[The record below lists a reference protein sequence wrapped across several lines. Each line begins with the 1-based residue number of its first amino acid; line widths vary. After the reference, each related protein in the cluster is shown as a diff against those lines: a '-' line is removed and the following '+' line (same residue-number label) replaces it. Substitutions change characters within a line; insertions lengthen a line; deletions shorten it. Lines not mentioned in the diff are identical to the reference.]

1 MNLTL
6 TQSIDNSLPLADQL
20 EGTWRAMHGKLQRRA
35 RLLCKGDKH
44 RADDL
49 LSDTALKVFLYVQR
63 TPERVQNLGGFLF
76 LALNHAFLDNTRRQG
91 RESRYMDRDCMVEDE
106 YLPESVSLAPSP
118 EQLLEYQQ
126 AVLQLEAL
134 HEQLTPEQRVLFE
147 LKFELDQP
155 YPQIAATLG
164 INEALARKRVELLR
178 KKLRKQLNTPPK
190 PVHKRPAMTFMGQ
203 STPFPASPSPTHP

>member
-6 TQSIDNSLPLADQL
+6 TQSIDSSLPLADQL

-35 RLLCKGDKH
+35 RLLCKGDKY

-178 KKLRKQLNTPPK
+178 KKLRKQLNTPPQARSQT
-190 PVHKRPAMTFMGQ
+190 PGQPTSAPA
-203 STPFPASPSPTHP
+203 PHRARLLHAAS